1 LIHDDTFAGVV
12 GSLKTGVP
20 VLEHLIHAGEGE
32 PPEGSVPYEQLIE
45 TSSPMAHVE
54 GPGSALAGI
63 FYTGGTMGY
72 PKGVMLSQDNM
83 LWHAAGARAEGLGR
97 PEDVYLHVAPMFHV
111 TGFAV
116 GMFYWHE
123 GSRHVVVPQFKPAEI
138 AALIKRESVTD
149 VVLVPT
155 MIQMLLNDP
164 AVNGRDLSSLQ
175 RILYG
180 GSPITEAVID
190 RVFEVLP
197 DVEMFQAYGMTETA
211 GGISILRPQH
221 HRRALHPG
229 QLRSAGQPLWTS
241 LIRILDPDGAAVP
254 RGQVGEIT
262 VRSPNVM
269 MGYWGRERETA
280 AVLRDGWMSTGDAG
294 YFDDDGFLYVVD
306 RLKDMIVTG
315 GENVYSVEVEN
326 ALASHPAVAMTAVIG
341 VPHEKWGESVH
352 AFVVRKPEQG
362 VSAEELI
369 AHCRACI
376 ADYKS
381 PRSVSFMDSL
391 PLSAAGKVLKNK
403 LREPY
408 WAGRERKI

>member
-1 LIHDDTFAGVV
+1 
-12 GSLKTGVP
+12 
-20 VLEHLIHAGEGE
+20 
-32 PPEGSVPYEQLIE
+32 
-45 TSSPMAHVE
+45 
-54 GPGSALAGI
+54 
-63 FYTGGTMGY
+63 
-72 PKGVMLSQDNM
+72 
-83 LWHAAGARAEGLGR
+83 
-97 PEDVYLHVAPMFHV
+97 
-111 TGFAV
+111 
-116 GMFYWHE
+116 
-123 GSRHVVVPQFKPAEI
+123 
-138 AALIKRESVTD
+138 
-149 VVLVPT
+149 
-155 MIQMLLNDP
+155 
-164 AVNGRDLSSLQ
+164 
-175 RILYG
+175 
-180 GSPITEAVID
+180 
-190 RVFEVLP
+190 
-197 DVEMFQAYGMTETA
+197 
-211 GGISILRPQH
+211 
-221 HRRALHPG
+221 
-229 QLRSAGQPLWTS
+229 LWTA
-241 LIRILDPDGAAVP
+241 LIRILDADGAAVP

-341 VPHEKWGESVH
+341 IPHEKWGESVH
-352 AFVVRKPEQG
+352 AFVVRKPERG

-381 PRSVSFMDSL
+381 PRSVSFMDAL

-408 WAGRERKI
+408 WAGRDRKI